1 MHYPVCFLLH
11 IVYLSILPLRTSGIS
26 SDHCDMPL
34 TAPDAPLR
42 QLNTHQQARSAEDAA
57 GSKPPSGAPPGQ
69 GAISEL
75 HAVNSGARS
84 RLRPLISSPCWKNWW
99 LQPKSQCWCHCCIC
113 VYIYIYPSRSH
124 QQISIQ
130 FPFCLVSYNFQPQF
144 PAVSVKSPGLS
155 PASAIAAI
163 GGRWN
168 GALRSVRPLALT
180 ISKATRSWQL
190 RADSKES
197 SST

>member
-113 VYIYIYPSRSH
+113 VCIYIYIPQGPINKFPSNSH
-124 QQISIQ
+124 
-130 FPFCLVSYNFQPQF
+130 
-144 PAVSVKSPGLS
+144 
-155 PASAIAAI
+155 SA
-163 GGRWN
+163 WY
-168 GALRSVRPLALT
+168 LT
-180 ISKATRSWQL
+180 ISSHNFQL
-190 RADSKES
+190 CLWNPRGFPQPVPSLPSAGDGTAPWDPSGHWH
-197 SST
+197 